1 MKHWLKLSNIIH
13 TYLTAKQLGSNRR
26 DEAKCILLT
35 KLSLAFDP
43 FILCCFSDIPL
54 TLKGGKYRNAITL
67 NKTKQEIYGESINI
81 KFSQSKNNIFV
92 SHVSHMRVY
101 WNSFLI
107 IFAQFCE
114 KRENFST

>member
-1 MKHWLKLSNIIH
+1 MR
-13 TYLTAKQLGSNRR
+13 G

-54 TLKGGKYRNAITL
+54 TLKGEKYRNAITL

-81 KFSQSKNNIFV
+81 KFSRSKNYIFV
-92 SHVSHMRVY
+92 SHVSHMREY
-101 WNSFLI
+101 WNSFVI
-107 IFAQFCE
+107 IS
-114 KRENFST
+114 RNFVKGGKISKHKIHIASVP